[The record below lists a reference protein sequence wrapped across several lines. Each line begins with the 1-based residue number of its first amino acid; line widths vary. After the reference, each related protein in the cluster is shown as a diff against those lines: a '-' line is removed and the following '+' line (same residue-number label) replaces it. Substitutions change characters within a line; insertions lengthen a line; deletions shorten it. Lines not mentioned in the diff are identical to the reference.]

1 MNIHGNKF
9 INIYIYIYIFTF
21 VFKYLDIVSDIN
33 GVYKYSIYLNCLFLF
48 YLRIRAIF
56 NMPVQSLFYNK
67 FIVIN

>member
-9 INIYIYIYIFTF
+9 ISKYKYIYIYLFIF

-48 YLRIRAIF
+48 YLRIRAI
-56 NMPVQSLFYNK
+56 
-67 FIVIN
+67 I